1 MNFSQSVFQVLVLAL
16 QFVASAAALP
26 NRISRGQ
33 DSSPGASPGRQPIA
47 RRTVIGGHGVVILP
61 GKAPIE
67 TDGQDSA
74 IVKIGS
80 SNYRVV
86 AGVDTVIDGV
96 PVRDYTPVA
105 GDGEVDE
112 PAEPVIVGQ
121 AAAIAFA
128 EAAERLQTQ
137 RDQQSVKSD
146 G

>member
-1 MNFSQSVFQVLVLAL
+1 MSFLQRVIRVLVLAL
-16 QFVASAAALP
+16 QFVAFAAALP
-26 NRISRGQ
+26 NSISRGQ

-47 RRTVIGGHGVVILP
+47 RRTVIGGHGVVMLP

-86 AGVDTVIDGV
+86 AGIDTVIDGV
-96 PVRDYTPVA
+96 PVKDYTPVD
-105 GDGEVDE
+105 GDNDVDE
-112 PAEPVIVGQ
+112 PAEPVSAGQ

-128 EAAERLQTQ
+128 EAAERLQKE
-137 RDQQSVKSD
+137 REQQSVKSD